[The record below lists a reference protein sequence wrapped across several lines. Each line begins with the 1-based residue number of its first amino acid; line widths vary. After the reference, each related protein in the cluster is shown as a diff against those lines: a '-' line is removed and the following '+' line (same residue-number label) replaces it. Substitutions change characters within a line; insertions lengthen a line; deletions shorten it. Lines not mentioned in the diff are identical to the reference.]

1 VALLAAPALLAAL
14 DIADPPSTWAALG
27 FSVVDDTV
35 WVDNVAHR
43 LGRVGAGVVGWELW
57 GVAGGALAAEG
68 IPTRIVDEPPAP
80 PPHVHANGVVGLDH
94 VVVMTPDHERTVASL
109 EGAGIECRRVRDL
122 GPRVQAFF
130 RLGPVILEVVGPAEA
145 SGDGSAS
152 LFGVAWTSSD
162 LQATAALLGDRLRP
176 AKDAV
181 QPGRRIAT
189 LDASAGLSTLMTFMS
204 PEPRR

>member
-1 VALLAAPALLAAL
+1 VALLAAL

-43 LGRVGAGVVGWELW
+43 LGLAGAGVVGWELW
-57 GVAGGALAAEG
+57 GVADGALAAEG
-68 IPTRIVDEPPAP
+68 IPTVVVDEPEAPSPAP
-80 PPHVHANGVVGLDH
+80 HANSVVGLDH
-94 VVVMTPDHERTVASL
+94 IVVMTPDHARTVASL

-145 SGDGSAS
+145 TGDGPAE
-152 LFGVAWTSSD
+152 LWGLAWTSSD
-162 LQATAALLGDRLRP
+162 LEATAALLGDRLRA

-204 PEPRR
+204 PEPSR